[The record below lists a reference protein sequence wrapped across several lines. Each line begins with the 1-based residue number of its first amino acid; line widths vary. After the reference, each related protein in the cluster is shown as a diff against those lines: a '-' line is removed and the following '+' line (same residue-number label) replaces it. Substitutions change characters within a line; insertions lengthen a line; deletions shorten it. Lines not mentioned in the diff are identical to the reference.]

1 MHGTHFRHISTNVQ
15 HRNAA
20 KGGAPEQSFSAAD
33 LLNDVECECAHAE
46 SLCDTVETSGEQ
58 LSRGSN
64 NPQCF
69 KDARGIISDNVLK
82 HRLVVYTRY
91 D

>member
-1 MHGTHFRHISTNVQ
+1 MHRAHFRHISTDVQ
-15 HRNAA
+15 HGNAT

-64 NPQCF
+64 NAQSLKNSGCIVC
-69 KDARGIISDNVLK
+69 DYVL
-82 HRLVVYTRY
+82 RET